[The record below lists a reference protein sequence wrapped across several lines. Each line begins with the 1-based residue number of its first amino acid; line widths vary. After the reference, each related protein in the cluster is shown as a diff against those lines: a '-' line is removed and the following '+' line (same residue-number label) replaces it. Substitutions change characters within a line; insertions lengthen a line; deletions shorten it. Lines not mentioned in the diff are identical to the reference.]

1 MKDFL
6 KFTLATVTGIIL
18 SSIVLF
24 IIGMVTLF
32 GIMAASDTE
41 TIVKKNSVMI
51 LDLNGTLVERT
62 QEDPLGILSQLF
74 NDDSNTYGLDDI
86 LSSIKKAKENKDIKG
101 IYLQANS
108 LGTSYASLQEIRNAL
123 LDFKESGKFVIAYAD
138 SYTQGLY
145 YLSSAADKV
154 LLNPKGMI
162 EWRGIASTPL
172 FYKDLLQKIGVEMQV
187 FKVGTYKPA
196 VEPFTATEMSPANR
210 EQVTAFISSI
220 WSQVTK
226 GVSASRN
233 IPVDSLKAYADRML
247 MFYPAEE
254 SVRCG
259 LADTLVYRNDVRD
272 YLKRLV
278 DIDEDDN
285 LSLLGLGD
293 MINVRKN
300 VPKDKSGNIIAVY
313 YASGEITDYPGST
326 TSEEGIV
333 GSKVIRDLRKLK
345 DNDDVKAVVLRV
357 NSPGGSAFA
366 SEQIWY
372 AVKELKT
379 KKPVIVSMSDY
390 AASGG
395 YYISCG
401 ADTIVAE
408 PTTLTGSIG
417 IFGMVPNVKE
427 LTDKIGLSY
436 DVVKT
441 NKYADFGNIMR
452 PFSEGEKALLQMM
465 VAEGYDTFITR
476 CAEGRHTTKEAI
488 EKIAEGRVWTGEAAK
503 ELGLVD
509 ELGGIDKALD
519 IAVAKARVGGYTIV
533 SYPEKKDVLSSLLDT
548 KPTNY
553 VESQLLK
560 SKLGEYYRQ
569 FGLLT
574 NLKEQSMIQA
584 RVPFELNIK

>member
-86 LSSIKKAKENKDIKG
+86 LSSIKKAKENEDIKG

-172 FYKDLLQKIGVEMQV
+172 FYKDLLQKIGVEMQI
-187 FKVGTYKPA
+187 FKVGTYKSA
-196 VEPFTATEMSPANR
+196 VEPFIATEMSPANR
-210 EQVTAFISSI
+210 EQVTTFISSI
-220 WSQVTK
+220 WSQVTE

-313 YASGEITDYPGST
+313 YASGEITDYPGSA

-379 KKPVIVSMSDY
+379 KKPVIVSMGDY

-452 PFSEGEKALLQMM
+452 PFSEGEKALIQMM

-519 IAVAKARVGGYTIV
+519 IAIAKARVGGYTIV